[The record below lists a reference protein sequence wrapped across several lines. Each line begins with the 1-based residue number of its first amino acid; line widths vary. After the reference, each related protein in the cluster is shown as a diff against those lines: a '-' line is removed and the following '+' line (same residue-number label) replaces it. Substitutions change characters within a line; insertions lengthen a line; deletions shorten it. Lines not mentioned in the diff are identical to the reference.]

1 MTAEALH
8 LSAEE
13 ILKATRGLPIRGG
26 HGWFCGGISTDTR
39 TLTAGDLFIALAGEN
54 FDGHDCLAK
63 AVERGAAGLL
73 IRADTAKK
81 LAMPPEEL
89 PVIAVQDTLIALGD
103 IARDWRQ
110 RFPIPVVAIT
120 GSSGKTTTKEMVATI
135 TSRTRT
141 TLKTEGNLNNQ
152 IGLPLTLLRLRKNH
166 ELAVVEMGTNSP
178 GEISM
183 LAAIAVPDVGLITN
197 IGPAHLEGL
206 GSLEAIREEKGSL
219 FEVMAGQGMAI
230 INHDDP
236 AIGILA
242 GRLQGKQVTFGLGPG
257 ATVTAR
263 KIEMAGSEGVRF
275 ELVIDGIG
283 VPVFLA
289 AAGEHN
295 VRNALAAAAAAWTLG
310 FDHSEIAAGL
320 AAFRPVS
327 GRTEIRQLGN
337 GVYLIIDTY
346 NANPASVREALKTM
360 QGLRGN
366 GNAIVVLG
374 DMLELGE
381 RSDQWHEEI
390 GALLADMN
398 IQDLFLKG
406 SLTRNLADAAIRKGF
421 PVKRIAFFEDPQQV
435 VSSLRSRLK
444 KGDWVLIKGSRKLK
458 MEAVATSMITAFDLK
473 PQTMQAGDAGRLG

>member
-1 MTAEALH
+1 MMDEAQD

-13 ILKATRGLPIRGG
+13 ILKATGGAALRGG
-26 HGWFCGGISTDTR
+26 HGWSCRGISTDTR
-39 TLTAGDLFIALAGEN
+39 TLASGDLFIALAGEN

-63 AVERGAAGLL
+63 AAERGAAGLL
-73 IRADTAKK
+73 IRTDAAKK
-81 LAMPPEEL
+81 LAMAPEGI
-89 PVIAVQDTLIALGD
+89 PVIAVQDTLKALGD

-135 TSRTRT
+135 ASRTRN
-141 TLKTEGNLNNQ
+141 TLKTEGNLNNR

-178 GEISM
+178 GEIAM

-197 IGPAHLEGL
+197 IGPAHIEGL

-219 FEVMAGQGMAI
+219 FEVMAGRGAAI
-230 INHDDP
+230 LNHDDP
-236 AIGILA
+236 AIGVLA
-242 GRLQGKQVTFGLGPG
+242 GRLRGKRVTFGLGPD
-257 ATVTAR
+257 AAITAR
-263 KIEMAGSEGVRF
+263 RVETVGPEGVRF
-275 ELVIDGIG
+275 DLVIDGIG
-283 VPVFLA
+283 APVFLA

-310 FDHSEIAAGL
+310 FDRSQIAAGL
-320 AAFRPVS
+320 AAFRPVP

-337 GVYLIIDTY
+337 GAYLVIDTY
-346 NANPASVREALKTM
+346 NANPASVREALKTL

-366 GNAIVVLG
+366 GKAAVILG

-381 RSDQWHEEI
+381 RSEEWHEEI
-390 GALLADMN
+390 GTLLADTD
-398 IQDLFLKG
+398 IQELFLKG
-406 SLTRNLADAAIRKGF
+406 SLTKALAAGAIRMGF
-421 PVKRIAFFEDPQQV
+421 PAERIAFFDDPQQV

-444 KGDWVLIKGSRKLK
+444 KGDWVLIKGSRKMK
-458 MEAVATSMITAFDLK
+458 MEAVAENMIAAFDLK
-473 PQTMQAGDAGRLG
+473 SQTV